1 MSVGSQAVRSHAW
14 FQRNEARILTLDL
27 MNDPKDYVMAIE
39 RYSCSVV
46 SIIGWGRRV
55 DRKDDYVVQQACELM
70 DRAVHIQVP
79 GAYWAETIP
88 GLCYLPAWLYSL
100 PTMLRFAGNIGRKYW
115 YALSYEGAAAKES
128 NFAKYLIAAQ
138 KEYGLTN
145 GDVAGMT
152 SNLIGGGVDTT
163 SSTMITCILAM
174 CAFPSIQWK
183 AQEEIDRVV
192 GHERSPAIAD
202 EPNLPYCAALLK
214 ETFRWRSV
222 AILGGLPHAPIKDD
236 VYRGYHIPA
245 GTNITGNLWAIHRN
259 PRDFPEPDVFKP
271 ERYLEGNRM
280 PYPNER
286 GHNAFGWGRRQCSGQ
301 PLAEQGL
308 IMSLIRLL
316 WAFHIEIG
324 TDEHVWTNGKRNT
337 DRQGRKVKPDIWA
350 YTDGENTRPQPFPAT
365 FTPRSDRIRHVIKE
379 EAKQAREELKIFDGE
394 TLLRME
400 DFAKA

>member
-1 MSVGSQAVRSHAW
+1 MSVGSQAVRAHAP
-14 FQRNEARILTLDL
+14 FQRNEARLLTLDL
-27 MNDPKDYVMAIE
+27 MNDPKDFVMAIE

-55 DRKDDYVVQQACELM
+55 DRKNDYVVQQACELM
-70 DRAVHIQVP
+70 ERAVHTQVP

-88 GLCYLPAWLYSL
+88 ELCYLPKWLYPL
-100 PTMLRFAGNIGRKYW
+100 PTMLSYAGDMGKKYW
-115 YALSYEGAAAKES
+115 YALSAEGAAAQAP

-138 KEYGLTN
+138 KEYGLS
-145 GDVAGMT
+145 DREVAGLT

-163 SSTMITCILAM
+163 SSTMITFILGC
-174 CAFPSIQWK
+174 CAFPEAQKK

-192 GHERSPAIAD
+192 GQDRSPTIED
-202 EPNLPYCAALLK
+202 EANLPYCAAMLK

-236 VYRGYHIPA
+236 EYRGYHIPA
-245 GTNITGNLWAIHRN
+245 GTNITGNLWAIHRH

-271 ERYLEGNRM
+271 ERYLEGNRK

-308 IMSLIRLL
+308 LMSLTRML
-316 WAFHIEIG
+316 WAFNIDMG
-324 TDEHVWTNGKRNT
+324 TDEQV
-337 DRQGRKVKPDIWA
+337 
-350 YTDGENTRPQPFPAT
+350 
-365 FTPRSDRIRHVIKE
+365 
-379 EAKQAREELKIFDGE
+379 L
-394 TLLRME
+394 
-400 DFAKA
+400 